1 MNFYTVKQIANML
14 KTNEETVRRWIRSGK
29 LVASQNSKKGGNI
42 VSSDSL
48 NQFIKKTPK
57 YAPIIAASLTT
68 TPMALS
74 VVIGG
79 LLSGLIALK
88 DEKKGNVSEAD
99 VEVFL
104 KKKISL
110 HEKNIK
116 RKNVELEKLQME
128 IEEERE
134 NLDKYKYALNNLDLK
149 LIASEMS
156 K

>member
-1 MNFYTVKQIANML
+1 MTFYTVKQIANML

-42 VSSDSL
+42 VSSEAL
-48 NQFIKKTPK
+48 NQFIKNTPK
-57 YAPIIAASLTT
+57 YAPIIAASLST

-74 VVIGG
+74 VVVGG
-79 LLSGLIALK
+79 LLGGLIALK
-88 DEKKGNVSEAD
+88 DEIKGKVSETD
-99 VEVFL
+99 VEAFL
-104 KKKISL
+104 KKKISA

-116 RKNVELEKLQME
+116 RKKVELEKLQME
-128 IEEERE
+128 IEEEQQ
-134 NLDKYKYALNNLDLK
+134 NLDKYQYALNNLDLK